1 MANQAYQQERVE
13 RYRWDIERM
22 QKERKQKQEIPSA
35 TS

>member
-22 QKERKQKQEIPSA
+22 QKERKQKQAS
-35 TS
+35 